1 VSKMK
6 RCDCCKPCPH
16 DIANIRANIELSI
29 QEAIATSES
38 VMNYINMVRRKRE
51 PVVKKGGEEV
61 SELQWKFS
69 GHLAMDKQ
77 YIKTYRSEVDGKGV
91 RVEIVTPV
99 LRDYGGP
106 KDFGKPE
113 VYFFIDGDEREF
125 RTEKDLIAAV
135 GEKGDRIKAAIEKAE
150 GVEA

>member
-1 VSKMK
+1 M
-6 RCDCCKPCPH
+6 
-16 DIANIRANIELSI
+16 
-29 QEAIATSES
+29 
-38 VMNYINMVRRKRE
+38 
-51 PVVKKGGEEV
+51 
-61 SELQWKFS
+61 
-69 GHLAMDKQ
+69 
-77 YIKTYRSEVDGKGV
+77 